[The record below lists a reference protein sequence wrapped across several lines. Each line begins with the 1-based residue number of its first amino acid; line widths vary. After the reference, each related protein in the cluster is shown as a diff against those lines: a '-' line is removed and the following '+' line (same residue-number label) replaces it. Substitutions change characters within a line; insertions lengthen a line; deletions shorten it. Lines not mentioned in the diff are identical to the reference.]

1 METANKSSIMIA
13 SHAAWPNGFVMPAT
27 TVLLADDHA
36 ILTEALS
43 SLLQTTFTLVGA
55 VNDGRSLIAAAKE
68 LKPDVIVADISMPL
82 LNGLD
87 AVRQI
92 KNDRP
97 GAKIV
102 ILTMHAEPE
111 LAVEAFR
118 AGALGYVLKA
128 SAGQEL
134 VAAIREASQGRVY
147 LSSLIAKD
155 LIDVLI
161 EARSVSTAGQPMLT
175 SRQREVLQL
184 VAEGRTMKE
193 VAAILNISQR
203 TAESHKYEIM
213 RVLGIDTTAALVQY
227 AIRIKLVPG

>member
-1 METANKSSIMIA
+1 
-13 SHAAWPNGFVMPAT
+13 MPLT
-27 TVLLADDHA
+27 TVLLADDHPVVA
-36 ILTEALS
+36 EGLA
-43 SLLQTTFTLVGA
+43 SLLQASFTLLGTVS
-55 VNDGRSLIAAAKE
+55 NGRALLTAAAE

-92 KNDRP
+92 RIDRP
-97 GAKIV
+97 NTKVV

-111 LAVEAFR
+111 LAVQAFR
-118 AGALGYVLKA
+118 AGALGFVLKT
-128 SAGQEL
+128 SAGDEL
-134 VAAIREASQGRVY
+134 VSAIKEVAEGRPF

-155 LIDVLI
+155 LIEILMEVKIPL
-161 EARSVSTAGQPMLT
+161 AGAKASLT

-193 VAAILNISQR
+193 VASILNISQR

-213 RVLGIDTTAALVQY
+213 RVLGAETTAALVQY
-227 AIRIKLVPG
+227 AIRNKMIAL

>member
-1 METANKSSIMIA
+1 
-13 SHAAWPNGFVMPAT
+13 
-27 TVLLADDHA
+27 
-36 ILTEALS
+36 
-43 SLLQTTFTLVGA
+43 
-55 VNDGRSLIAAAKE
+55 
-68 LKPDVIVADISMPL
+68 

>member
-1 METANKSSIMIA
+1 MMIA
-13 SHAAWPNGFVMPAT
+13 SYAAWPNGFLMPAT

-36 ILTEALS
+36 ILTEALR
-43 SLLQTTFTLVGA
+43 SLLQTTFTLVGT
-55 VNDGRSLIAAAKE
+55 VNDGRALVAAAQE

-92 KNDRP
+92 KKAGP
-97 GAKIV
+97 ITKIV

-128 SAGQEL
+128 SAGEEL
-134 VAAIREASQGRVY
+134 VAAIREAALGRVY

-161 EARSVSTAGQPMLT
+161 EARSASAAGQATLT
-175 SRQREVLQL
+175 NRQREVLQL

-193 VAAILNISQR
+193 VAAMLNISQR

-213 RVLGIDTTAALVQY
+213 RVLGVDTTAALVQY
-227 AIRIKLVPG
+227 AIRIKLI